1 MGPIGSNNSD
11 PLFQSIRQSWD
22 HLSSSCSGQKKNTRE
37 RGNSPPPFSAI
48 LCSAQAFSSF
58 FFPPLCGDREEATTN
73 GFGRAGR
80 RGHLLLG
87 PSVVVVRPPGH
98 REPSISREGGKALW
112 GIIRGERGK
121 HIVRDSHGLEKH
133 LACWRILA
141 RKLIDFLFGVV
152 IGKRRRMC
160 AKCVLRL
167 RSSFSVGGR
176 RKAGEP
182 RTVLA
187 SAAAMCC
194 SGQRRGWKWAANNRV
209 ACTRGQ
215 LQGQRLPFSILSHSK
230 STHSSLKRAGR
241 TASPSGSP

>member
-22 HLSSSCSGQKKNTRE
+22 HLSSSCSGQKKKTRE

-98 REPSISREGGKALW
+98 REPSISREGEKALW
-112 GIIRGERGK
+112 GIIRGGAGK
-121 HIVRDSHGLEKH
+121 AHCTGFARFGKASRMLAYSCSLSHFPFQGSLQDGECVRNVYFAFDPLF
-133 LACWRILA
+133 LA
-141 RKLIDFLFGVV
+141 G
-152 IGKRRRMC
+152 G
-160 AKCVLRL
+160 
-167 RSSFSVGGR
+167 GGR
-176 RKAGEP
+176 RGSP
-182 RTVLA
+182 VPYLHRRRRCVVLVRGGDGNGPQTTA
-187 SAAAMCC
+187 SHAHGDSCKGNGC
-194 SGQRRGWKWAANNRV
+194 
-209 ACTRGQ
+209 
-215 LQGQRLPFSILSHSK
+215 LSR
-230 STHSSLKRAGR
+230 SSLIQKAL
-241 TASPSGSP
+241 TAP